1 MEMSQPCANSK
12 VRLQDRS
19 LATSGAYLLSPYISP
34 GSPNQR
40 LGWLGLVEN
49 ETISRQSP
57 AFTIDEATPP
67 NIYHMQESRYYTN

>member
-1 MEMSQPCANSK
+1 VPIAKSGSK
-12 VRLQDRS
+12 TVHWLRPELICC
-19 LATSGAYLLSPYISP
+19 PYISP